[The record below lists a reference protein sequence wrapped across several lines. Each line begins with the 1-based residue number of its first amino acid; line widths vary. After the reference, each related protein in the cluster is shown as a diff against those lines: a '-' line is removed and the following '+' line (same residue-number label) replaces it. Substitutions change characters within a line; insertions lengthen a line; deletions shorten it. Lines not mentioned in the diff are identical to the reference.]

1 MDFSMDHFRLD
12 GKIALVTGA
21 VYGIGFTIAQS
32 LAAAGATIV
41 FNNLTQESV
50 DEGIKIIKQPA
61 SKPMAMSV
69 MSPMKQQSMK
79 WSKP

>member
-32 LAAAGATIV
+32 LAAAGATIEIGRAHV
-41 FNNLTQESV
+41 
-50 DEGIKIIKQPA
+50 
-61 SKPMAMSV
+61 
-69 MSPMKQQSMK
+69 
-79 WSKP
+79 

>member
-1 MDFSMDHFRLD
+1 MGL
-12 GKIALVTGA
+12 ALRSPNLW
-21 VYGIGFTIAQS
+21 QQP
-32 LAAAGATIV
+32 GATIV

-50 DEGIKIIKQPA
+50 DEGLKIIKQPA